1 MTETTDN
8 KCTALHT
15 TQFAEQDVIAM
26 QDLTYRIE
34 QKISINTELPG
45 PKSTELFTRRNQALP
60 SSVGSVLP
68 GFVVDGDGGI
78 LVDADGSQFLDLAS
92 GIAVTS
98 AGASNPRVVQ
108 AIQDAAARF
117 THTSF
122 MISPYE
128 SYVALAEK
136 LDKLTPG
143 EHDKRTVLMNS
154 GAEAV
159 ENAVKIAR
167 HYTKKKGVAVFDYA
181 FHGRTNL
188 TMAMTAKEN
197 PYKAGFGPFAGD
209 IYRAPMSYP
218 LRDGFSGAEAA
229 ERTIAEL
236 EKVGADN
243 LACVVIEP
251 IQGEGGFIVP
261 AEGFLPRIV
270 DWCRAN
276 DVVFIADEIQAGIMR
291 TGTWFAS
298 EHEGIVPDLVTMAK
312 GIGNGMP
319 ISAVTGRAE
328 IMNAPQP
335 GGIGGTYGG
344 NPIACAA
351 ALATLEEMA
360 AENLGARAIEIG
372 HIVREELAEI
382 TKHPRVAELR
392 GHGAMVALEFVDDDG
407 NPDKDLTSAIV
418 EAVKAEGVLVLS
430 CGQDGN
436 VIRFLPP
443 LVIPEALLREG
454 LQTIVHHFTQLV

>member
-1 MTETTDN
+1 
-8 KCTALHT
+8 
-15 TQFAEQDVIAM
+15 M

-78 LVDADGSQFLDLAS
+78 LVDADGNQFLDLAS

-136 LDKLTPG
+136 LNKLTPG

-229 ERTIAEL
+229 ERTITEL
-236 EKVGADN
+236 EKVGAGN

-270 DWCRAN
+270 DWCHAN

-360 AENLGARAIEIG
+360 VENLGARAIEIG
-372 HIVREELAEI
+372 EIIREELAEI
-382 TKHPRVAELR
+382 IEHPRVAEFR
-392 GHGAMVALEFVDDDG
+392 GRGAMVALEFVDDDG
-407 NPDKDLTSAIV
+407 NPDKDLTSVIV
-418 EAVKAEGVLVLS
+418 QTVQSDGVLTLS

-454 LQTIVHHFTQLV
+454 LQTIVHHFKQLV